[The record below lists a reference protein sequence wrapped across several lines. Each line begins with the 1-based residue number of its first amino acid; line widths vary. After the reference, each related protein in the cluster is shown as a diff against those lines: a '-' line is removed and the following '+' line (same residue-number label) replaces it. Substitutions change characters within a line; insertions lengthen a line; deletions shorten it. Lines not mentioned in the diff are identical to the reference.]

1 VRLHLRMFMSI
12 LRLSSG
18 QALRRVLF
26 GAGMIAIASSAR
38 ADGVPTDCSQ
48 LIVAVAPDW
57 NSMRGKLQ
65 LFERTHGGDWSPI
78 TSALPVLFGK
88 NGLAW
93 GIGLSGQNEPGLRKK
108 ERDGRRQP
116 EFSQSA
122 KSSVTMLNYRQAA
135 IIPTIRSRKG
145 MYGATIHAR
154 RIIIATS

>member
-1 VRLHLRMFMSI
+1 MFMSI
-12 LRLSSG
+12 LRLGSG
-18 QALRRVLF
+18 WAWRGVSL

-93 GIGLSGQNEPGLRKK
+93 GIGLSGQNRSE
-108 ERDGRRQP
+108 ERRVGEEGR
-116 EFSQSA
+116 
-122 KSSVTMLNYRQAA
+122 
-135 IIPTIRSRKG
+135 
-145 MYGATIHAR
+145 
-154 RIIIATS
+154 

>member
-1 VRLHLRMFMSI
+1 MFMSI

-78 TSALPVLFGK
+78 TSAVPVLFGK
-88 NGLAW
+88 NGLAC
-93 GIGLSGQNEPGLRKK
+93 GIGLTCQDEPGLR
-108 ERDGRRQP
+108 
-116 EFSQSA
+116 
-122 KSSVTMLNYRQAA
+122 
-135 IIPTIRSRKG
+135 
-145 MYGATIHAR
+145 
-154 RIIIATS
+154 